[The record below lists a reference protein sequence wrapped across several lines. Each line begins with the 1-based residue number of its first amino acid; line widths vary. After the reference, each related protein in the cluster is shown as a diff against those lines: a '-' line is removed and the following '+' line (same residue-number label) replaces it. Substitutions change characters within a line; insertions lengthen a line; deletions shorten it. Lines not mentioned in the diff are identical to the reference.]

1 MEVAEAGNRAKGNR
15 AKWRC
20 KKSPLKKR
28 KDKEGQ
34 NEKCPH
40 ARQ

>member
-1 MEVAEAGNRAKGNR
+1 MEIAEAGNR

-20 KKSPLKKR
+20 KKIPLKKR